1 MKRITYII
9 PVIAMLFLGACT
21 LRMSATQTPTA
32 IVLSTDA
39 PVEPTAP
46 VNTEAPLASEAAA
59 VETAAPTLVSEV
71 PTQAPPTSAAPTETP
86 VSPSPTAATQDN
98 QASATKPS
106 ATPAAP
112 TATSLPAGAFDP
124 NTAFGEPT
132 YENPMEVPNLWE
144 WAPPD
149 TNRLP
154 DNSRIRLQF
163 KDGQLYVTG
172 KRPEFSTWW
181 FSGHYLTDAY
191 QQMTFNTQD
200 CSDDDAYG
208 MILRGPKRLSGPAY
222 GYVVYFTCDGK
233 MGAFRLDDPQP
244 WNIEEL
250 LDSKPF
256 SAINSGAGVQN
267 VLGVHAV
274 GDTITI
280 YANGVKVGEFQ
291 DDHFSKG
298 RFGVFVRAA
307 KPDAYTY
314 RVTNLAY
321 WDLSGE

>member
-1 MKRITYII
+1 MKRIAYVI
-9 PVIAMLFLGACT
+9 PVIAMLFLSACT

-39 PVEPTAP
+39 PVETVAP
-46 VNTEAPLASEAAA
+46 VSTEAPV
-59 VETAAPTLVSEV
+59 VETLLPLVSEV
-71 PTQAPPTSAAPTETP
+71 PTQVPPTSAAPSETP
-86 VSPSPTAATQDN
+86 VSPSPTAATQDA
-98 QASATKPS
+98 QAAAANPS
-106 ATPAAP
+106 VTPPPP
-112 TATSLPAGAFDP
+112 TATPLPATGFDP

-132 YENPMEVPNLWE
+132 YENPMTFPNMWE
-144 WAPPD
+144 WAPPE
-149 TNRLP
+149 TNTLP
-154 DNSRIRLQF
+154 NNSRIRLQF

-181 FSGHYLTDAY
+181 FSSHFLNDGY
-191 QQMTFNTQD
+191 QQLTFNTED
-200 CSDDDAYG
+200 CTDDDAYG
-208 MILRGPKRLSGPAY
+208 MILRGPSHNSGPAY
-222 GYVVYFTCDGK
+222 GYVVYFTCGGK
-233 MGAFRLDDPQP
+233 MGAFRLDDAEP
-244 WNIEEL
+244 WDIAEL

-256 SAINSGAGVQN
+256 EAINSGAGVQN
-267 VLGVHAV
+267 VLGVNAV
-274 GDTITI
+274 GDTFTI